1 MAYASITGNFVSGGR
16 TNNTHGVYIKGGR
29 SCTITGNTFTYC
41 GAYGLFL
48 EGVKQAAVTG
58 NQYNGN
64 KTGGLGLKGCDAIS
78 ITGGS
83 AGTSYGRGGY
93 YVQPIGVSDVSSN
106 FTNILIVGVA
116 FDTAMTNKY
125 YLDTS
130 IGTGNRVVSCTGGPD
145 SVYSGGTSSRPT
157 VHGYGQLFYDT
168 TLGKPIWCNANTG
181 TWKDAMGNNV

>member
-1 MAYASITGNFVSGGR
+1 M
-16 TNNTHGVYIKGGR
+16 
-29 SCTITGNTFTYC
+29 
-41 GAYGLFL
+41 
-48 EGVKQAAVTG
+48 
-58 NQYNGN
+58 
-64 KTGGLGLKGCDAIS
+64 
-78 ITGGS
+78 
-83 AGTSYGRGGY
+83 
-93 YVQPIGVSDVSSN
+93 SSN